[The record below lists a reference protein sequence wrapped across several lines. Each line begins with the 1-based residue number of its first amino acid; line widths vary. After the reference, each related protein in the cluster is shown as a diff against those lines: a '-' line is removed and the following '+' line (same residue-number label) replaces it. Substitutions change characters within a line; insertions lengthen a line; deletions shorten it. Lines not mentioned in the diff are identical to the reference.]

1 MLTFLVSCNL
11 KKNDDSEVVNKYEL
25 DTYSIRLLKGN
36 GNFIYIRITKGS
48 DSLLC
53 VGQKNNDTFNIKF
66 SVPTNKEEY
75 KSIQNLVLKQLD
87 LNNFRSFYVTIN
99 DAGYSASFC
108 ATKDDMS
115 ITTNSWDK
123 TSFGV
128 ISKELDDVLSR
139 LRKTHIEIDEYLR

>member
-1 MLTFLVSCNL
+1 M
-11 KKNDDSEVVNKYEL
+11 
-25 DTYSIRLLKGN
+25 
-36 GNFIYIRITKGS
+36 
-48 DSLLC
+48 
-53 VGQKNNDTFNIKF
+53 
-66 SVPTNKEEY
+66 
-75 KSIQNLVLKQLD
+75 KQLD

-115 ITTNSWDK
+115 ITTNYWDK